1 MARTFSVARH
11 LIRQFFLFLNPASGT
26 SAIQRD
32 SSDNGSVEFS
42 PIFDT
47 ARALFWNHS
56 DERIC
61 SVCYNKDKNRKGQYL
76 EKYVRRSHPKT
87 GWNNTKRINHF
98 ELIERIVQD
107 YPKYKPILIEIG
119 HRAKIEKVKRI
130 LQKEFRNL
138 MIPER
143 RRLILDCLE
152 LRLSFY
158 MKCVGKEKL
167 C

>member
-1 MARTFSVARH
+1 M
-11 LIRQFFLFLNPASGT
+11 
-26 SAIQRD
+26 
-32 SSDNGSVEFS
+32 
-42 PIFDT
+42 
-47 ARALFWNHS
+47 
-56 DERIC
+56 
-61 SVCYNKDKNRKGQYL
+61 
-76 EKYVRRSHPKT
+76 
-87 GWNNTKRINHF
+87 TKP
-98 ELIERIVQD
+98 VQD

-119 HRAKIEKVKRI
+119 NSAKIEEVKRI